1 YGANFLAPKPPNGAG
16 MPRRAIE
23 LAEYGIRNNPN
34 EWKLYYQLGFI
45 HYMELRDYAAAADA
59 FARGSRV
66 PNAHPWLK
74 LMAAQMAEHAGDLQT
89 ARMMWTTMYQ
99 STHDQ
104 SIKANAAAHLRAL
117 QVDEDVSVL
126 ETLVARY
133 RDRTGR
139 LPVTFSDLE
148 AAGFL
153 RGTPVDPLG
162 HPYKLLADG
171 HIVVRVPDDLPFLKK
186 GIPPGY
192 VHYAWDNMVNTTS
205 AIVGW
210 RSRLLGMFHSP
221 YQPTEP
227 ALFHEMMDA
236 LKVDF
241 REFTFID
248 VGSGKGRVL
257 LMAADY
263 PFRRIVGI
271 ELLPELHHVALDN
284 LRQYQSHTQECVDLQ
299 AICGDARTFPFP
311 AEPTVLYLF
320 NPLPEEG
327 LSQVILNL
335 ERSLR
340 DQPRPLYLLYHNPLL
355 EHVLANSVFRR

>member
-1 YGANFLAPKPPNGAG
+1 LLADVYWTRAVQYFGGKHHNGARNYTLLAPLLEITTRLDPQLLVAYEYGANFLAPKPPNGAG

-117 QVDEDVSVL
+117 QVDEDISVL

-139 LPVTFSDLE
+139 SPSSFSDLA

-153 RGTPVDPLG
+153 RGMPVDPVG
-162 HPYKLLADG
+162 HPYRLMPDG
-171 HIVVRVPDDLPFLKK
+171 QVVVRVPDDLPFLKR
-186 GIPPGY
+186 GVPPGY
-192 VHYAWDNMVNTTS
+192 VPPVK
-205 AIVGW
+205 
-210 RSRLLGMFHSP
+210 P
-221 YQPTEP
+221 
-227 ALFHEMMDA
+227 
-236 LKVDF
+236 K
-241 REFTFID
+241 
-248 VGSGKGRVL
+248 
-257 LMAADY
+257 
-263 PFRRIVGI
+263 
-271 ELLPELHHVALDN
+271 LLPTD
-284 LRQYQSHTQECVDLQ
+284 
-299 AICGDARTFPFP
+299 
-311 AEPTVLYLF
+311 
-320 NPLPEEG
+320 
-327 LSQVILNL
+327 
-335 ERSLR
+335 
-340 DQPRPLYLLYHNPLL
+340 
-355 EHVLANSVFRR
+355 